1 MLRFLHFG
9 AGTIGLIDS
18 VGAIGGFIGATLS
31 TKLAKGL
38 GEGPLIIY
46 SALAFQAFAL
56 MWPLSWLFWPE
67 PVLLAGTA
75 ALGVAVV
82 VYNVATVSFRQRLCP
97 PQLLGRMN
105 ASARFLVW
113 GTIPLG
119 SFIGGILG
127 TAIGVIP
134 TLWIGVIV
142 GFASVLPVVF
152 SPLWGMRTLPEHEE
166 PDDVDR
172 SSSVA

>member
-1 MLRFLHFG
+1 
-9 AGTIGLIDS
+9 
-18 VGAIGGFIGATLS
+18 
-31 TKLAKGL
+31 
-38 GEGPLIIY
+38 
-46 SALAFQAFAL
+46 

-142 GFASVLPVVF
+142 GFASVLPVMI

-166 PDDVDR
+166 PDDVDG
-172 SSSVA
+172 SSSTA